1 MLPRPRGAPAP
12 TQYNRQPRQGSSGQG
27 PREAAQHTSVCVASA
42 VMGEPEA
49 SSLTACLHHELQQSP
64 ELSVAVAVI
73 RTLTRAIKSSAAT
86 TMMGSEKVSAAEV
99 DARDYC

>member
-1 MLPRPRGAPAP
+1 
-12 TQYNRQPRQGSSGQG
+12 
-27 PREAAQHTSVCVASA
+27 
-42 VMGEPEA
+42 MGEPEA

-86 TMMGSEKVSAAEV
+86 TMMGLEKVSAAEV